1 MNNQVTHV
9 SWQAVAKKSA
19 FWCLVLFLCAV
30 IQTSLLS
37 RYRLFGAV
45 PEIVLPT
52 VVAIGIFDKERTGTI
67 AGIMGGVI
75 IDALG
80 GGWLSLSPI
89 VYMTCGCISALL
101 SYSIL
106 RREFISWLSAT
117 AVSLAIHSIT
127 SMICGLITLK
137 TLDAG
142 FSDILFG
149 VMIPQYFSSL
159 IMSIPM
165 YFVIRALWRKFF
177 DARESVT

>member
-1 MNNQVTHV
+1 MNNQVTHI
-9 SWQAVAKKSA
+9 SWQSVAKKSA
-19 FWCLVLFLCAV
+19 FWFLVLFLCAV
-30 IQTSLLS
+30 VQTSLLS

-75 IDALG
+75 VDALG

-89 VYMTCGCISALL
+89 VYMACGCISALL

-117 AVSLAIHSIT
+117 AVSLVVHSVI
-127 SMICGLITLK
+127 SVISALIMIK
-137 TLDAG
+137 TLAAG
-142 FSDILFG
+142 FSDIILTL
-149 VMIPQYFSSL
+149 VIPQYFSSI

-165 YFVIRALWRKFF
+165 YFIIRALWLKFF
-177 DARESVT
+177 DTREV